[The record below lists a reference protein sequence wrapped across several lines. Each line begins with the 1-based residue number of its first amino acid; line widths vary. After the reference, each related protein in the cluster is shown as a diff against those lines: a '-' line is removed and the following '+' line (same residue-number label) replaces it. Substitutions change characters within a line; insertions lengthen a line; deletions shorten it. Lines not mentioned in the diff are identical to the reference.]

1 MREMEVCVKERRD
14 EDGGARRYR
23 YCVLID
29 EMDVGAFSC
38 ESYGVRVTEELSGE
52 SDEVVHIT
60 TSIPRIDDLVERLAG
75 GDVPPCAL
83 RDVIADWL

>member
-1 MREMEVCVKERRD
+1 MVCRREHRD
-14 EDGGARRYR
+14 ENGGMHRCRYSI
-23 YCVLID
+23 LID

-38 ESYGVRVTEELSGE
+38 ESYGVRVTEELTGE

-60 TSIPRIDDLVERLAG
+60 TSIPRIDELVERLTG
-75 GDVPPCAL
+75 GDVSPCAL

>member
-1 MREMEVCVKERRD
+1 MIVCRRERRD
-14 EDGGARRYR
+14 ENGGIHRCRYSI
-23 YCVLID
+23 LID

-38 ESYGVRVTEELSGE
+38 ESYGVRVTEELTGE

-60 TSIPRIDDLVERLAG
+60 TSIPRIDELVERLTG
-75 GDVPPCAL
+75 GDVSPCAL

>member
-1 MREMEVCVKERRD
+1 MREMTVCVKQCRD
-14 EDGGARRYR
+14 GDGDARRYR
-23 YCVLID
+23 YGVLID

-38 ESYGVRVTEELSGE
+38 ESYGVRVTEEVSGE
-52 SDEVVHIT
+52 TAQVVHIT
-60 TSIPRIDDLVERLAG
+60 TSIPRIDDLIERLAG

>member
-1 MREMEVCVKERRD
+1 MMVCRREHRD
-14 EDGGARRYR
+14 ENGGMHRCRYSI
-23 YCVLID
+23 LID

-38 ESYGVRVTEELSGE
+38 ESYGVRVTEELTGE

-60 TSIPRIDDLVERLAG
+60 TSIPRIDELVERLTG
-75 GDVPPCAL
+75 GDVSPCAL